1 MKKIAIIVGAGPA
14 GLTAAYE
21 LLQRTPYVPVILEQG
36 DCAGGLSRTINH
48 NGNRIDI
55 GGHRFFSKSKRVM
68 DWWLDVLPLAQID
81 QQGAVKLQY
90 QGSSAVFETERLR
103 QSGEQQEKVMLL
115 RPRKSRIYFLRRF
128 FNYPI
133 SLSWDTLQKLGAFRV
148 VAILFSYT
156 QSRLFP
162 IRNEESLE
170 DFFINRFGKNL
181 YLTFFKDYTE
191 KVWGVPCR
199 DIPAEWGAQ
208 RIKDLSVREA
218 IRHAAQKALGT
229 LKKNDLSQ
237 QGTSTSLIEQFLYP
251 KLGPGQLWEEV
262 AERVTALGGRIVF
275 HREAIAMEANG
286 TQIVQVKTR
295 NTQTGEE
302 ENWEGD
308 LFFSTMPIRHLVG
321 GLSGLHIPTPVV
333 HAAQAL
339 QYRDFMIVGLLVK
352 KFSAAVQKQGGITD
366 NWIYIQEKTV
376 KLGRLQ
382 VFNNWSPFM
391 VAQKDCIWLGLEY
404 FCNKGDELWEKPDA
418 DIKAFAAKELASI
431 GLIDEADVV
440 DSTVARIDKAYPAYF
455 GGYDKFPIVKDF
467 LNTIPNLYCIGRN
480 GMHRYNNAD
489 HSMLTAMTAVDNIMA
504 GQTDKE
510 NIWQINT
517 EQDYHE
523 SNEENPKA

>member
-1 MKKIAIIVGAGPA
+1 MKKKAIIIGAGPA

-21 LLQRTPYVPVILEQG
+21 LLQRTDYVPVVLELEG
-36 DCAGGLSRTINH
+36 SVGGLSKTINH

-68 DWWLDVLPLAQID
+68 DWWLDMLPLAQLDEAGEI
-81 QQGAVKLQY
+81 KLQY
-90 QGSSAVFETERLR
+90 QGSSAVFETNKLR
-103 QSGEQQEKVMLL
+103 QTDEPQEKVMLL

-133 SLSWDTLQKLGAFRV
+133 SLSWDTLQKLGAARV
-148 VAILFSYT
+148 AAILFSYT

-162 IRNEESLE
+162 IRHEVSLE

-191 KVWGVPCR
+191 KVWGVPCSQ
-199 DIPAEWGAQ
+199 IPAEWGAQ

-218 IRHAAQKALGT
+218 IRHAAQKAFGT

-262 AERVTALGGRIVF
+262 ANRITRMGGTIIYHRQVTGIEATNGSITRVNT
-275 HREAIAMEANG
+275 
-286 TQIVQVKTR
+286 K
-295 NTQTGEE
+295 NTQTGEAE
-302 ENWEGD
+302 SWEGN
-308 LFFSTMPIRHLVG
+308 LFFSTMPIRHLMG
-321 GLSGLHIPTPVV
+321 GLKGLTIPQPVKL
-333 HAAQAL
+333 AAEAL
-339 QYRDFMIVGLLVK
+339 QYRDFLIVGLLVK

-391 VAQKDCIWLGLEY
+391 VAQKDSIWLGLEY

-418 DIKAFAAKELASI
+418 DIIAFAARELASI
-431 GLIDEADVV
+431 GLIEENDVAN
-440 DSTVARIDKAYPAYF
+440 STVARIEKAYPAYF
-455 GGYDKFPIVKDF
+455 GGYDQFPLVKDF

-489 HSMLTAMTAVDNIMA
+489 HSMLTAMTAVDNIVA
-504 GQTDKE
+504 GLSDKE

-523 SNEENPKA
+523 THQENTKA